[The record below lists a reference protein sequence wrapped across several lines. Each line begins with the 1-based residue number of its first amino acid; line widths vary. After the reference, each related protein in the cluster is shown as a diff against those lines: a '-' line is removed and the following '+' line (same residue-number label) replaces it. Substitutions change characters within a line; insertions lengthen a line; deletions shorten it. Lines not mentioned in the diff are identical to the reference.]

1 MFCLPGQRPYLHKD
15 ESPRHLRC
23 LGSPF
28 LLALAQG
35 GEVHEKLMING
46 EEKKAEGI
54 AEGIAEEQKRIIH
67 NMMQAGLDDQ
77 IIISCVADVTE
88 EQMTRMRQ
96 EWAAQKCK

>member
-1 MFCLPGQRPYLHKD
+1 MSWK
-15 ESPRHLRC
+15 S
-23 LGSPF
+23 F

-35 GEVHEKLMING
+35 GEVHEK
-46 EEKKAEGI
+46 KAEGI
-54 AEGIAEEQKRIIH
+54 AEGKAEEQKRIIH

-96 EWAAQKCK
+96 EWAAQKCKCIEVSVKRMLKQVFGRVYTRLS